1 MQAKDRDTTGK
12 SIHEERTAA
21 MSSTNQRVLE
31 NTGASA
37 AEIQHHYDVGNEF
50 YRLWLDEGMNYSCA
64 LWEEEGK
71 GDDLEQAQL
80 RKLAYHIDSANASGK
95 GAVLDIGC
103 GWGAM
108 LYQLSQVHKV
118 KRCVG
123 LTLSEE
129 QAKWVRARAMK
140 GVEVRLEAWQ
150 DHATEQPY
158 DAIISI
164 GAFEHFARPGMTPTE
179 KIDAYRAFFE
189 RCASWLV
196 YPGRLSL
203 QTIAHGCVDEKK
215 REQSTQLSRIFPG
228 SALPRLQEIVAAA
241 EDFFKIA
248 KIVNHAKDYEQTC
261 KLWKKNLKRN
271 KEKAIE
277 LRGESVYQNY
287 VDYLQISEYGFALEN
302 LALFRIVLEKP
313 RKVF

>member
-1 MQAKDRDTTGK
+1 
-12 SIHEERTAA
+12 

-31 NTGASA
+31 NRGASA
-37 AEIQHHYDVGNEF
+37 GEIQRHYDVGNEF

-64 LWEEEGK
+64 LWEGERK
-71 GDDLEQAQL
+71 GDDLAQAQV
-80 RKLAYHIDSANASGK
+80 RKLEYHIDSADASGK

-108 LYQLSQVHKV
+108 LYQLSQVHNV

-129 QAKWVRARAMK
+129 QANWVRARAMK
-140 GVEVRLEAWQ
+140 GVEVNLQAWQ
-150 DHATEQPY
+150 DHAPEQPY

-164 GAFEHFARPGMTPTE
+164 GAFEHFVRPGMTPTE

-189 RCASWLV
+189 KCASWLA

-203 QTIAHGCVDEKK
+203 QTIAHGCVEERK
-215 REQSTQLSRIFPG
+215 REQSSQLSRIFPG
-228 SALPRLQEIVAAA
+228 SALPRLQEIVTAA
-241 EDFFKIA
+241 EDSFKIA
-248 KIVNHAKDYEQTC
+248 KIVNHANDYAQTC
-261 KLWKKNLKRN
+261 RLWRGNLKRN
-271 KEKAIE
+271 REKAIE
-277 LRGESVYQNY
+277 LQGESVYRNY
-287 VDYLQISEYGFALEN
+287 VEYLQISEYGFALEN

-313 RKVF
+313 RKLF